1 MISAKKT
8 MNKTEI
14 LQKFREYLTGNGFG
28 PGDKLPGEMELA
40 EQFGISRGDIREVLM
55 HFSHL
60 GLLTRIKKRG
70 TFICEVPYANL
81 QNDITLCFQLA
92 QLPYSDLLEARI
104 VLEVSVAP
112 LLIKRINREMIEKL
126 QSIIDEMK
134 NAADDPVWADALDR
148 EFHLQLLAVSGNNVL
163 KLYSNVLYTIF
174 RQEFRKRYQTPE
186 WIKRSA
192 EGHQQIL
199 NAITAGDADRV
210 RVLINSHLNPSQNS
224 Q

>member
-1 MISAKKT
+1 MISAAKT

>member
-1 MISAKKT
+1 